1 MRKTQGTR
9 AAWLAMAILIWGT
22 GEARSGAHGVVDQSN
37 LTSGAANLVL
47 VHQPIGQEFTPST
60 PSLVGVDVVF
70 RGSMTAGSDVIT
82 INIRAGTIRSAPLA
96 TTSRVVRQC
105 PLAPPYLCIEHFD
118 FPGIVAVA
126 PGDTY
131 VLEVQATSPIHA
143 WQSGP
148 GDYPGGSPIIQ
159 GVAQPALADYGFQ
172 TYTEGSPDMDG
183 DGIPNDQD
191 NCPLDANA
199 GQSDA
204 DVDELG
210 DDCDNCPAE
219 PNPGQSD
226 LDGDGR
232 GDVCD
237 PYPDEP
243 DDTDLCLADFD
254 ACTETLALRDSAL
267 SDCGLD
273 LTACGADRSTCQSD
287 LGRHQA
293 DLSTCLSDQILC
305 EASLQT
311 SRDELDEGRRGLR
324 EILRRLHR
332 PKDRAAD
339 YSCSGD
345 LCPMIMHVLGALSKP
360 AGRIKR

>member
-1 MRKTQGTR
+1 
-9 AAWLAMAILIWGT
+9 
-22 GEARSGAHGVVDQSN
+22 VDQSN

-82 INIRAGTIRSAPLA
+82 INIREGTIRSAILA
-96 TTSRVVRQC
+96 TTSRAVQQC

-118 FPGIVAVA
+118 FAGIVAVT
-126 PGDTY
+126 PGETY

-183 DGIPNDQD
+183 DGIDNDQD
-191 NCPLDANA
+191 NCPLNSNA

-204 DVDELG
+204 DIDEMG
-210 DDCDNCPAE
+210 DDCDNCPDDA
-219 PNPGQSD
+219 NPGQSD
-226 LDGDGR
+226 QDGDGR

-243 DDTDLCLADFD
+243 NDTDLCLAEFD
-254 ACTETLALRDSAL
+254 TCTDTLTLRESDL

-273 LTACGADRSTCQSD
+273 LTACQGD
-287 LGRHQA
+287 LGQHQA
-293 DLSTCLSDQILC
+293 DLSACQSDQALC
-305 EASLQT
+305 EASVQPN
-311 SRDELDEGRRGLR
+311 RDSLDEGHRGLR
-324 EILRRLHR
+324 EILRRLRR
-332 PKDRAAD
+332 PKVRATSE
-339 YSCSGD
+339 YSCSGE
-345 LCPMIMHVLGALSKP
+345 LCPLIMHVLDAMSKP
-360 AGRIKR
+360 TGRIHR